1 VTPRPRH
8 DGPVLAP
15 LPQVP
20 LDGVDWADREELT
33 ALVESLPEG
42 PVVGVAGTPLPPEA
56 AALLERLSFTFA
68 PSGPGRTW
76 VAVDPH
82 PVDVPPGPARVLD
95 DLLRATRD
103 LPVPDALAMESV
115 AYSLL
120 LAGPDFG
127 AWRAS
132 TPRREVPVPAEPVT
146 VRRDHSA
153 PGVLDVEL
161 DVPERHNAFG
171 RAVRDALLE
180 ALEIAR
186 WDDSVRQVRLTGA
199 GPSFCSG
206 GDLDEFGTAT
216 DPVAAHAV
224 RMAASA
230 GLAVHRLRDRV
241 HPVLHGACVGAGIE
255 VPAFASHVTAR
266 DGAWFC
272 LPELGFGLVPGA
284 GGTVSLPRRIGRWRT
299 AYLALTGVR
308 LDLDTALGWG
318 LVDGRE

>member
-1 VTPRPRH
+1 MT
-8 DGPVLAP
+8 AP
-15 LPQVP
+15 LPQIC
-20 LDGVDWADREELT
+20 LDEVDWADREGVA
-33 ALVESLPEG
+33 ALVGSLPEG
-42 PVVGVAGTPLPPEA
+42 PVVGVATAALPPEA
-56 AALLERLSFTFA
+56 ATLLEQLTFTFA
-68 PSGPGRTW
+68 PDGPGRTW

-82 PVDVPPGPARVLD
+82 PVVVPTGPARVLD
-95 DLLRATRD
+95 DLLRATQD

-127 AWRAS
+127 AWRAA
-132 TPRREVPVPAEPVT
+132 TPRRPVPASPDPVV
-146 VRRDHSA
+146 VRRDRGQ

-161 DVPERHNAFG
+161 NVPARHNAFG
-171 RAVRDALLE
+171 RAVRDALIE
-180 ALEIAR
+180 ALEVAR
-186 WDDSVRQVRLTGA
+186 WDDSVQQVRLTGA

-224 RMAASA
+224 RMEASA
-230 GLAVHRLRDRV
+230 GLAVHRLRDRAR
-241 HPVLHGACVGAGIE
+241 PVLHGACVGAGIE
-255 VPAFASHVTAR
+255 VPAFASRLTAR
-266 DGAWFC
+266 EGAWFC
-272 LPELGFGLVPGA
+272 LPELAFGLVPGA

-308 LDLDTALGWG
+308 LNLDTALEWG